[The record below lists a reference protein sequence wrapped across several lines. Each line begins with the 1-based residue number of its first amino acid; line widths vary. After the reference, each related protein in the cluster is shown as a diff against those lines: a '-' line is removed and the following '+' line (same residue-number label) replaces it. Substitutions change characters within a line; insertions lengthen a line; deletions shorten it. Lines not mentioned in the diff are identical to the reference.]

1 MPERGI
7 FCFKENMPK
16 ERLGTLQE
24 IVFDH
29 PDRKTGCAQVQAPT
43 GREYYVGF
51 AQIIPVEEEAVALI
65 GDESRMGRPNFHIVK
80 VPPVLATILLSYL
93 K

>member
-1 MPERGI
+1 MR
-7 FCFKENMPK
+7 

-29 PDRKTGCAQVQAPT
+29 PDRTTGCAQVQTPT

-51 AQIIPVEEEAVALI
+51 AQVIPVEEEAVALI
-65 GDESRMGRPNFHIVK
+65 GDESRMGRPNFHVVK
-80 VPPVLATILLSYL
+80 VPPILAANWLPYL